1 MFIADFF
8 NYLTYEKRYS
18 PHTIISYKK
27 DISQYQEFLKLQETD
42 VLSANHQVIRN
53 WMVSM
58 LDNGIEPRSV
68 NRKISAL
75 RSLYKFLIKEELL
88 DASPVIKVQTPKAAK
103 KLPAFLEEKNIS
115 QLLDSNIFTDDFEG
129 KRDRLVME
137 LFFGTGIRLS
147 EAVALTEAKID
158 FDNKTIKVLGK
169 RNKERVLPVTPT
181 LLMLIKDYLCLKKE
195 NFLDNNLTSLLVTN
209 KGSEIYPKYIYRIV
223 RKYLSLIT
231 SHEKKSPHIIRHTFA
246 TVLLNNGADINAIK
260 ELLGHASLAA
270 TQVYTHNSIERIKSI
285 YKQAHPKA

>member
-18 PHTIISYKK
+18 PHTIVSYKK
-27 DISQYQEFLKLQETD
+27 DIAQYQEFLNLQDAD
-42 VLSANHQVIRN
+42 VLSANHHLIRN
-53 WMVSM
+53 WIVELM
-58 LDNGIEPRSV
+58 DGGIEARSV

-88 DASPVIKVQTPKAAK
+88 EVSPVAKVQTPKVAK
-103 KLPAFLEEKNIS
+103 KLPAFLEEKNVS
-115 QLLDSNIFTDDFEG
+115 SLLDSEVFSENFEG
-129 KRDRLVME
+129 MRDRLVME

-147 EAVALTEAKID
+147 EAVTLTEDKID

-169 RNKERVLPVTPT
+169 RNKERVLPITDT
-181 LLMLIKDYLCLKKE
+181 LLVLIKDYLCLKKE
-195 NFLDNNLTSLLVTN
+195 QFLGNNLTALLVTN
-209 KGSEIYPKYIYRIV
+209 KGTDVYPKYIYRIV
-223 RKYLSLIT
+223 QKYLSLIT
-231 SHEKKSPHIIRHTFA
+231 SYEKKSPHIIRHTFA

>member
-27 DISQYQEFLKLQETD
+27 DIAQYQKFLEIQETD

-53 WMVSM
+53 WIVEL

-68 NRKISAL
+68 NRKVSAL
-75 RSLYKFLIKEELL
+75 RSLYKFLIKEELME
-88 DASPVIKVQTPKAAK
+88 ANPVLKVQAPKVAK
-103 KLPAFLEEKNIS
+103 KLPAFLEEKNVS
-115 QLLDSNIFTDDFEG
+115 QLLDSEVFTNDFEG
-129 KRDRLVME
+129 RRDKLVLE
-137 LFFGTGIRLS
+137 LFFGTGMRLS
-147 EAVALTEAKID
+147 EAVSLTDSKID

-169 RNKERVLPVTPT
+169 RNKERILPITNT
-181 LLMLIKDYLCLKKE
+181 LLMLIKEYICLKKE
-195 NFLDNNLTSLLVTN
+195 RFSGNNLPGLLVTN
-209 KGSEIYPKYIYRIV
+209 KGLEIYPKYIYRIV
-223 RKYLSLIT
+223 QKYLSLIT

-246 TVLLNNGADINAIK
+246 TVLLNKGADINAIK